1 MPSLIAP
8 VTELSEEPPSISGR
22 SLEEL
27 VSSGAER
34 REEERSHA
42 LKLLGASRNEQSVT
56 LPILATAGDVREVV
70 QYLRKK
76 PTGVSVV
83 EASGD
88 VKKRVF
94 QPRKIAAYEFW
105 GIISR
110 QGGDRLH
117 LTQLGWEFARKL
129 APETEAYRAVLDQ
142 TAPYR
147 AVLEWISRESLDLA
161 THKDVA
167 AFWQRLGHL
176 SPGQNHKTIEA
187 SVVCFFHLC
196 QAAELGTVTIGK
208 RGQPARLRV
217 EREELNAFVEGRPL
231 TQAIEPD
238 LAEVAPSGFA
248 LPSERIASP
257 ATAAVAAAAAE
268 RIRFLIAGGAA
279 TQTVSHLQSTLELM
293 EIEHRTIVVGEEES
307 FPYADEV
314 FAAMR
319 QCAAGMI
326 VVTPDDCHTDE
337 TGASALKQRML
348 HLINTSFVLY
358 DRRVALL
365 WDKRIAFPIQLSS
378 LPNFSLEGDELTWAA
393 GVKMMRVIKDFQRQ
407 ARASDSAMP

>member
-8 VTELSEEPPSISGR
+8 VTKLDEEPPSFSGR
-22 SLEEL
+22 SVEEL

-34 REEERSHA
+34 GEEERSHA
-42 LKLLGASRNEQSVT
+42 LRLLGASPDEQPVT

-76 PTGVSVV
+76 PTGVSIV
-83 EASGD
+83 EALGD

-129 APETEAYRAVLDQ
+129 APETEAYRAVLDR

-147 AVLEWISRESLDLA
+147 AVLEWIPTESLDLV

-167 AFWQRLGHL
+167 AFWQRFGHL
-176 SPGQNHKTIEA
+176 SPGQNHKTVEA

-217 EREELNAFVEGRPL
+217 ERDELNSFVEGRPT
-231 TQAIEPD
+231 TQATEPEPAD
-238 LAEVAPSGFA
+238 VAPSGFA
-248 LPSERIASP
+248 LPSERM
-257 ATAAVAAAAAE
+257 AAPTTAAAATAE
-268 RIRFLIAGGAA
+268 RVRFLIAGGAA
-279 TQTVSHLQSTLELM
+279 TRTVSHLQATLELL
-293 EIEHRTIVVGEEES
+293 EIDHRTVVVNEEES
-307 FPYADEV
+307 FPYADEM

-326 VVTPDDCHTDE
+326 VVTPDDCHTDG
-337 TGASALKQRML
+337 TGAPALKQRML

-378 LPNFSLEGDELTWAA
+378 LPNFSLEGDALTWAA

-407 ARASDSAMP
+407 ARARDSAMP